1 MRPFIL
7 LVCFFCFL
15 IVSTNTQ
22 AQTANTKP
30 QITIDHLALFVVDLQ
45 KEQNFYS
52 QVMQLDS
59 LAEPFHDG
67 KHAWFTI
74 GDGIAMHI
82 IQGAPQTKEYYKN
95 NHMCFSV
102 PVMEAFTKHLTAH
115 SVPYEDVKGTI
126 GAITNRIDGIHQIW
140 IKDPEGYWI
149 EINDAPHKKR

>member
-7 LVCFFCFL
+7 LVCFFCLL

-22 AQTANTKP
+22 AQTSNTKP

-74 GDGIAMHI
+74 GAGIALHI
-82 IQGAPQTKEYYKN
+82 IQGAPQTKEYYKTLG
-95 NHMCFSV
+95 FFEIIV
-102 PVMEAFTKHLTAH
+102 ATYFTLSSCYICGIEYFK
-115 SVPYEDVKGTI
+115 YK
-126 GAITNRIDGIHQIW
+126 IDF
-140 IKDPEGYWI
+140 
-149 EINDAPHKKR
+149 